1 MGWDNDKY
9 LDVLQNIE
17 FAIVSVYQEHADLR
31 DREVMQALDAAIEF
45 YRADMRGHTPKP
57 HKLQGRPAV
66 IFGRVQEMSE
76 YRRGRAAFEDAEGQQ
91 RIPPGE
97 EKTAEEILSCLRQI
111 RKSVER
117 WSNQAGPQGYLQFVS
132 EYVG

>member
-31 DREVMQALDAAIEF
+31 DREVMHALDAAIEF
-45 YRADMRGHTPKP
+45 YRAEMRGHTPKP
-57 HKLQGRPAV
+57 HKIEGRPTV
-66 IFGRVQEMSE
+66 IFRRVQEMCE
-76 YRRGRAAFEDAEGQQ
+76 YRRGRSALTADDGEQ
-91 RIPPGE
+91 RLPPGE
-97 EKTAEEILSCLRQI
+97 EKTAEEILYCLRQI

-132 EYVG
+132 EYVD